1 MSERDV
7 ELHKQ
12 AFELYTQGLSLE
24 EIGTQLGISPNTL
37 RYWKSARCQ
46 CVCGYHGWIDFKKK
60 LQVQV
65 PATIVE
71 SVSAALQPKMTV
83 MQMVALLENI
93 CSEALTSKSSLRP
106 RTWRELLET
115 FKLIIELK
123 KSYGSSTDD
132 EFEMTEVHSRSIKG
146 STDLQLLVNQFMTEL
161 ESAKKPKSN
170 VVSELL
176 KQSLEE

>member
-1 MSERDV
+1 MSDRDV

-24 EIGTQLGISPNTL
+24 EIGAQLRVSPNTL
-37 RYWKSARCQ
+37 RYWKSSRCQ
-46 CVCGYHGWIDFKKK
+46 CLCGFHGWVSFKKK
-60 LQVQV
+60 IQIQV

-71 SVSAALQPKMTV
+71 NVTAALQPKMTV
-83 MQMVALLENI
+83 MQMVAILENV
-93 CSEALTSKSSLRP
+93 CSDALSSKQALRP

-123 KSYGSSTDD
+123 KSYGAVDD

-146 STDLQLLVNQFMTEL
+146 STDLQLLINQFMNEVEAT
-161 ESAKKPKSN
+161 KKSKPD
-170 VVSELL
+170 VVTELL

>member
-1 MSERDV
+1 MSNRDI

-24 EIGTQLGISPNTL
+24 EIGTQLGVSPNTL
-37 RYWKSARCQ
+37 RYWKSSRCQ
-46 CVCGYHGWIDFKKK
+46 CVCGFHGWIGFKRK

-71 SVSAALQPKMTV
+71 SVSAALQPKMTI
-83 MQMVALLENI
+83 MQMVAILENI

-123 KSYGSSTDD
+123 KSYGASDD

-146 STDLQLLVNQFMTEL
+146 STDLQLLVNQFMTEI
-161 ESAKKPKSN
+161 ETSKKSKPD